1 MAANLGTP
9 EDNAR
14 LIEMYQSIIAA
25 QGGAPIQLSALGVN
39 PSHQGLDLTTSKAQK
54 LPQPAGVENIHQVQD
69 TRKQPAL
76 QVLTDSAS
84 LRLAQAGA
92 LKSSLNQ
99 AAAARLS
106 KGQVI
111 HSSISQV
118 EQGKV
123 SGLTTVLGQ
132 GPAALPF
139 QSTNTPGV
147 PVAAN
152 KISLLG
158 TKQTLIAR
166 PQKYSVARDPYYWKW
181 RRLKKHMKDL
191 VFLNAAICDEV
202 VRVDEKI
209 AKVREDR
216 RFLLRKLLHYQS
228 VPDGQS
234 PAPCMAVSTSML
246 KNSLEETQATKT
258 KTKKK
263 TTTSAEKKKM
273 TKDILATLNPT
284 KSKRSRPQGSS
295 KYVVPP
301 IPLDPVGR
309 PIFPLTI
316 GDLSIHSV
324 GEIMPDRT
332 GFHTSTCIYP
342 TGFCSTRLYAST
354 HDPLKPCLYT
364 CKVSD
369 GGNGPVFEIVPEDNS
384 EVFQGR
390 SLAESHSML
399 LRAINKS
406 RGIDVLD
413 IVGKGAEFFGLAHP
427 VVKNLIQS
435 CPGARKCSGYKWVKF
450 EVSKM
455 LSMDS
460 VVSLSDDPAIS
471 FPSLKAKFQNLMTPL
486 GSADKGSPNTSLR
499 SLLTGALNGN
509 PITVF
514 PKQIM

>member
-1 MAANLGTP
+1 MAGNLGTH
-9 EDNAR
+9 EENAR

-25 QGGAPIQLSALGVN
+25 QGSAPIQLSAMGLT
-39 PSHQGLDLTTSKAQK
+39 PPHQGLDHTTSKAQK
-54 LPQPAGVENIHQVQD
+54 LPQSAGVENMPQIHANK
-69 TRKQPAL
+69 KQPA
-76 QVLTDSAS
+76 
-84 LRLAQAGA
+84 
-92 LKSSLNQ
+92 
-99 AAAARLS
+99 
-106 KGQVI
+106 
-111 HSSISQV
+111 SQV
-118 EQGKV
+118 EQGKM
-123 SGLTTVLGQ
+123 SGMTTVLGQ
-132 GPAALPF
+132 GPATLHF
-139 QSTNTPGV
+139 QSTNMPGA
-147 PVAAN
+147 PVLAN
-152 KISLLG
+152 KRSLLL
-158 TKQTLIAR
+158 TKQALISK
-166 PQKYSVARDPYYWKW
+166 PQKYSVGRDPYYWKW

-202 VRVDEKI
+202 VRVDEKT

-228 VPDGQS
+228 VTDGQS
-234 PAPCMAVSTSML
+234 PAPCTAVSTSII
-246 KNSLEETQATKT
+246 KNSLEDTQVTKT
-258 KTKKK
+258 KSKKK
-263 TTTSAEKKKM
+263 TNTTSAEKKKM
-273 TKDILATLNPT
+273 TRDILATLNPKT
-284 KSKRSRPQGSS
+284 KRSRPQGSS

-324 GEIMPDRT
+324 GEIMPDRP

-342 TGFCSTRLYAST
+342 IGFCSTRLFAST
-354 HDPLKPCLYT
+354 HDPQKPCLYT

-369 GGNGPVFEIVPEDNS
+369 GGSGPMFEIVPEDNS

-406 RGIDVLD
+406 RGMDVLD

-460 VVSLSDDPAIS
+460 MVSLPDDPAIS
-471 FPSLKAKFQNLMTPL
+471 FPSLKAKLQSLMTPL
-486 GSADKGSPNTSLR
+486 GNADKSSPNTSLR

-509 PITVF
+509 PITAF
-514 PKQIM
+514 PKQLM